1 MLLIQIGAIILAV
14 FIGYILARR
23 EYKKFTA
30 AEKEQFRKE
39 LKNPFLILLNVLHQ
53 IGYFIFFIG
62 IVFNNDPIRYIAFF
76 LIGTGWIID
85 GAKLYNVNKKR
96 GKILIVIGSM
106 AFLTTSFFALRSF
119 WVLSLDKVVV
129 LYS

>member
-1 MLLIQIGAIILAV
+1 MLLVQIGAIILAL
-14 FIGYILARR
+14 FIGTILARR
-23 EYKKFTA
+23 EYNRFSV

-39 LKNPFLILLNVLHQ
+39 IKNPFKILFHLLHQ

-96 GKILIVIGSM
+96 GKILIFIGSM

-119 WVLSLDKVVV
+119 WF
-129 LYS
+129 